1 MHTMNI
7 PWEPHTPEEAMQ
19 LAFKAARKGIRGG
32 NPLVGAVITN
42 EEGYVL
48 HVGYHRGAGTA
59 HAEADAIAQAELAD
73 TDLSDTTM
81 YVTLEPCNHFGRT
94 GPCSH
99 AIAESGIAKVVY
111 AHPDMSDAE
120 GGAQYLREQGVLVEE
135 GLFKNESFL
144 LNERWFR
151 ASAAKRP
158 FVTAKVAS
166 TLDGYIAAED
176 GTSQWITGAE
186 ARTLGHKIRERSDAI
201 MVGTGTVLADNPSL
215 SARDEAGNL
224 YERQPLRVALGMR
237 DVPDE
242 AMIRSGDN
250 FVHLRTRDPHEG
262 LEQLYALGVRQL
274 MIEGG
279 PAVVSAFLKADLVDE
294 LFWYQAP
301 ILLGSGSTA
310 VQDLGITTLADAHRW
325 AIDDLGMTPGTQIVG
340 SDFRVHLIPN
350 H

>member
-7 PWEPHTPEEAMQ
+7 PWQPHTPEEAMQ
-19 LAFKAARKGIRGG
+19 LAFRAARKGIRGG

-59 HAEADAIAQAELAD
+59 HAEADAIMQAELAD

-99 AIAESGIAKVVY
+99 AIAKSGIAKVVY

-120 GGAQYLREQGVLVEE
+120 GGAQYLREHGVQVEE
-135 GLFKNESFL
+135 GLFKEEAFL
-144 LNERWFR
+144 LNERWFQ
-151 ASAAKRP
+151 ASAAQRP

-166 TLDGYIAAED
+166 SLDGYIAAED
-176 GTSQWITGAE
+176 GTSKWITGAE
-186 ARTLGHKIRERSDAI
+186 ARSLGHTIRERSDAV
-201 MVGTGTVLADNPSL
+201 MVGTGTVLADDPSL
-215 SARDEAGNL
+215 SARDRADNL
-224 YERQPLRVALGMR
+224 YERQPMRVVMGTR
-237 DVPDE
+237 DIPEDARVRQGADY
-242 AMIRSGDN
+242 
-250 FVHLRTRDPHEG
+250 VHLRTRDPHEA
-262 LEQLYALGVRQL
+262 LRELYALGVRQL

-279 PAVVSAFLKADLVDE
+279 PTVVSSFLRADLVDE

-310 VQDLGITTLADAHRW
+310 IQDLGVSTLGEAHRW
-325 AIDDLGMTPGTQIVG
+325 SIDDLGMTPGTQIVG